1 MKKTI
6 IGTIILLFTVLFE
19 GCASNS
25 SQKLTTIPTTEK
37 DQIQL
42 LNMTATL
49 PATAI
54 QEPPTSSPEPTEISP
69 PTATATE
76 VSPQLGGEHSL
87 ITWYYG
93 GEKTMPQSLNKYFD
107 SITDE
112 DWQQAEPLM
121 VNNNGERQELQWDQ
135 VILLKREG
143 QVAIVGYP
151 VMVGDIIVTP
161 DKSSDIRTFFSPKN
175 GGIWKTAHGIQV
187 DGTSRSIWTT
197 KSIGE
202 KGIPIDW
209 LSKDGVEIKDY
220 KEVFNQEGRSS
231 TNYNSIEL
239 MTMFREIQLQ
249 NKQIII
255 FFNVT
260 MDAYPEVEGLLDM
273 DYVLTSDKVEIAQL
287 FPISFLIP

>member
-1 MKKTI
+1 MCEVSTDSTFLVNPSESAMKKTI

-112 DWQQAEPLM
+112 EYNPLTDEI
-121 VNNNGERQELQWDQ
+121 GYEL
-135 VILLKREG
+135 I
-143 QVAIVGYP
+143 
-151 VMVGDIIVTP
+151 GD
-161 DKSSDIRTFFSPKN
+161 
-175 GGIWKTAHGIQV
+175 
-187 DGTSRSIWTT
+187 
-197 KSIGE
+197 
-202 KGIPIDW
+202 
-209 LSKDGVEIKDY
+209 
-220 KEVFNQEGRSS
+220 
-231 TNYNSIEL
+231 
-239 MTMFREIQLQ
+239 
-249 NKQIII
+249 
-255 FFNVT
+255 
-260 MDAYPEVEGLLDM
+260 
-273 DYVLTSDKVEIAQL
+273 
-287 FPISFLIP
+287 